1 MTPATAP
8 TPVSTTVSAT
18 VSAPVPAT
26 RFPGRVALVTGAAHG
41 IGRAIATRLH
51 AEGASVLL
59 ADLDHEEATRVAGEL
74 GDRAAAQPCDVT
86 DAASVGAAV
95 DACVERFGALDVL
108 VCNVGV
114 ASGERFEGLDDA
126 AWSFQVEPTLHGT
139 IRTIQ
144 AALPCLLAS
153 THGGAV
159 VMTGS
164 VNGLAA
170 FGNVG
175 YSVAKAA
182 LPNLAQNLT
191 AEYSASRVGP
201 GQRPV
206 RFNVVA
212 PGTVRTRVWDDQD
225 PDALVPL
232 YPLGRVG
239 EPDDIAAA
247 VAFLASDDASWVTG
261 VTLPVDGGILVGP
274 ALSFQERNP
283 GPQD

>member
-1 MTPATAP
+1 MA
-8 TPVSTTVSAT
+8 
-18 VSAPVPAT
+18 
-26 RFPGRVALVTGAAHG
+26 RFAGRTALVTGAAHG

-59 ADLDHEEATRVAGEL
+59 ADLDVDAATEVADRL
-74 GDRAAAQPCDVT
+74 GDGRAAARRCDVT
-86 DAASVGAAV
+86 AAADVAAMVAACV
-95 DACVERFGALDVL
+95 DAFGALDVL
-108 VCNVGV
+108 VANVGV
-114 ASGERFEGLDDA
+114 ASGEGFDGLDDE
-126 AWSFQVEPTLHGT
+126 AWDRQVGPTLRGT
-139 IRTIQ
+139 IRCVQ
-144 AALPCLLAS
+144 ASMPRLLTS
-153 THGGAV
+153 RHGGAV

-164 VNGLAA
+164 VNGLSA

-191 AEYSASRVGP
+191 VEYSAARVGE

-212 PGTVRTRVWDDQD
+212 PGTVRTRVWDTQH

-232 YPLGRVG
+232 YPMGRLG

-247 VAFLASDDASWVTG
+247 VAFLASDDAAWVSG
-261 VTLPVDGGILVGP
+261 VTLPVEGGILAGP
-274 ALSFQERNP
+274 ALAFQERNP
-283 GPQD
+283 G